1 MKELTL
7 TMTDFAYGGAVI
19 GRDKRKRPVF
29 VQGAIPGEKI
39 QALVFQDKGRYAHA
53 NLVNIIHAAKERV
66 LAPCPHFDFCN
77 GCHYQHM
84 TYETQL
90 LAKREVAHDQL
101 QRIGKVKK
109 PKVRP
114 VLPNPTPWSYAIEMS
129 FSPSEDGRLGL
140 WSAKMRQVMPLETCA
155 ILHPRLLELFQ
166 DIDMQLDGLR
176 KLTLRIDSSENML
189 AVLEVDDVEPPEL
202 EVDFPVSVAI
212 VLPDRTAASLI
223 GDPYLVQEIK
233 GHPFRVSPGCFF
245 QPNWAGAELLIDV
258 VQAYAA
264 LEGNEQVVEAYS
276 GVGMLTAFLA
286 TGAKELLAIELND
299 DAVADFVANLDHLD
313 NIRLYHGMVEET
325 LVELDTRP
333 DLLVANPGQGG
344 LTAPVISS
352 IKTIGPPRLVYV
364 SSELST
370 LARDAKNLVRAGY
383 RLVEVQP
390 IDMRPQ
396 TYYVDTVSLWKK

>member
-7 TMTDFAYGGAVI
+7 NMTDFAYGGAVI

-39 QALVFQDKGRYAHA
+39 QAVVFKDKGRYAHA
-53 NLVNIIHAAKERV
+53 NLVNIIHPAEERV
-66 LAPCPHFDFCN
+66 QAPCPHFDLCN

-90 LAKREVAHDQL
+90 RAKREVVHDQL
-101 QRIGKVKK
+101 MRIGKLKK
-109 PKVRP
+109 PKVLP
-114 VLPNPTPWSYAIEMS
+114 VLPNPKPWSYAIEMS

-140 WSAKMRQVMPLETCA
+140 WSAKMRQVMPIETCP

-166 DIDMQLDGLR
+166 DIDMHLKGLR
-176 KLTLRIDSSENML
+176 KLTLRIDSSENMM
-189 AVLEVDDVEPPEL
+189 ATLEVDEVEPPEL

-223 GDPYLVQEIK
+223 GEPYLEQEIK
-233 GHPFRVSPGCFF
+233 EHTFRVSPGCFF
-245 QPNWAGAELLIDV
+245 QPNWAGAELLIDAV
-258 VQAYAA
+258 LTYAG
-264 LEGNEQVVEAYS
+264 LTGNEFVVEAYS

-286 TGAKELLAIELND
+286 AEAQELIAIEVND
-299 DAVADFVANLDHLD
+299 DAVADFVANLDYLD
-313 NIRLYHGMVEET
+313 NTKLYHGMVEEA
-325 LVELDTRP
+325 LGVVDKRP
-333 DLLVANPGQGG
+333 DSLVVNPGKGG
-344 LTAPVISS
+344 LAAPVINS
-352 IKTIGPPRLVYV
+352 IKTISSPRLIYV

-370 LARDAKNLVRAGY
+370 LARDAKKLSRAGY
-383 RLVEVQP
+383 RLLEVQP
-390 IDMRPQ
+390 IDIRPQ